1 MKNLSEI
8 RQELSSVL
16 RQSEDFRLERAAAY
30 KKGIIFMIIAIIV
43 GLIFLGMGTLGYA
56 IFYIIGIIF
65 IVAALII
72 FTLIATKNLKEYKTH
87 FKSNVLKRIVE
98 SMMPTVSYQGDRYID
113 RTDFNRS
120 QIFNSNF
127 NIYKGED
134 YFNGV
139 HKGISFEM
147 SELDVKRKS
156 QSTSYSN
163 GQSRTT
169 TNTSTIFKGLFIIIT
184 ANKNSYGETYVLP
197 DTAEKLFGSLGK
209 FIQKSL
215 GSLTQNGSMIY
226 LENHPEFEKR
236 FVVYATEEIESERLL
251 SESLLESMLD
261 IFERWKV
268 TPSFAFIQNK
278 VYVAIPFSRDMMKV
292 SLHKS
297 LIDNQE
303 EILKQFMDEIALSM
317 SIIDELSDDLK

>member
-30 KKGIIFMIIAIIV
+30 KKGIMITIIAIIV
-43 GLIFLGMGTLGYA
+43 GLIFLGLGTLGYA

-72 FTLIATKNLKEYKTH
+72 FTLIATKNQKEYKTH

-98 SMMPTVSYQGDRYID
+98 SMMPTVSYQGNRYID

-120 QIFNSNF
+120 QIFSSNF

-163 GQSRTT
+163 GQRRTT

-215 GSLTQNGSMIY
+215 GSLAQKGSMIY

-251 SESLLESMLD
+251 SENLLESMLD

>member
-16 RQSEDFRLERAAAY
+16 RQSEDFRIERAAAH
-30 KKGIIFMIIAIIV
+30 KKGIIFMVIAIIV
-43 GLIFLGMGTLGYA
+43 GLIFLGLGTLGYA
-56 IFYIIGIIF
+56 IFYIVGIIF

-72 FTLIATKNLKEYKTH
+72 FTLIANKNQKEYKTH

-127 NIYKGED
+127 NIYSGED

-147 SELDVKRKS
+147 SELDVKRRS

-169 TNTSTIFKGLFIIIT
+169 TNTTSIFKGLFIIIT

-197 DTAEKLFGSLGK
+197 DTAEKFFGSLGK

-215 GSLTQNGSMIY
+215 GSLAQNGSMIY

-236 FVVYATEEIESERLL
+236 FVVYATEEIESKRLL

-261 IFERWKV
+261 IFEHWKV

-292 SLHKS
+292 SLHNS

>member
-16 RQSEDFRLERAAAY
+16 RQSEDFRLEKAAAY
-30 KKGIIFMIIAIIV
+30 KKGVIITIIAIIV
-43 GLIFLGMGTLGYA
+43 GLICLGLGTLGYVL
-56 IFYIIGIIF
+56 FYVVGIIS
-65 IVAALII
+65 IVGALII
-72 FTLIATKNLKEYKTH
+72 FALTSSKRQKEYKTH

-98 SMMPTVSYQGDRYID
+98 SMMPTVSYQGERCID
-113 RTDFNRS
+113 RTDFNRA
-120 QIFNSNF
+120 QIFSSNF
-127 NIYKGED
+127 NIYNGED
-134 YFNGV
+134 YFKGV
-139 HKGISFEM
+139 YKGIGFEM
-147 SELDVKRKS
+147 SELDVKRRT

-163 GQSRTT
+163 GQSRTN
-169 TNTSTIFKGLFIIIT
+169 TNTTQIFKGLFMIIT

-197 DTAEKLFGSLGK
+197 DTAEKLFGSFGK
-209 FIQKSL
+209 FIQKNL
-215 GSLTQNGSMIY
+215 GSLAQNGSMIY

-236 FVVYATEEIESERLL
+236 FVVYTTEEIEAERLL
-251 SESLLESMLD
+251 SQSLLESMLD
-261 IFERWKV
+261 IFERWKI

-317 SIIDELSDDLK
+317 SIVDELSDNLK